1 MARRGVELGTRT
13 IRAVRLEGW
22 PRPRTRAVEIAW
34 DRESPDEAVQALG
47 QHLGAARR
55 IAVAVDLPLLFTK
68 RVKLPA
74 LPAAERR
81 NILRLEPERV
91 FAVRSEGLVP
101 AVREGDDLVFAAKE
115 AQLAGWVAAL
125 EQIAPVDLVEPAPVA
140 LSRALARAP
149 LRDVVALF
157 DGRTDGIGLVEIR
170 GGRVARARRLFG
182 DIAGAA
188 AALAIDPGP
197 GTIYLSPWS
206 EDRARALA
214 ALLPSASL
222 QPLPSV
228 SSVTGP
234 FLPAYGAALALD
246 APPDFAR
253 TLGSPEL
260 GRGIRTRHRR
270 EVGLA
275 VAACAVAL
283 VFALTSID
291 VWRARATRELDAGL
305 EALRRRAAPALALQA
320 RLETVARHAQAI
332 RAIDA
337 ERAGPPQGLLA
348 LSPELPRGAGV
359 RAAAL
364 VVVLPVLPFGQR
376 WTERE
381 AAYGARREQWV
392 RLATLAASTD
402 RLRRAL
408 DEQQG
413 AFAADRDRLVSG
425 ATPALSAST
434 LQGLLQ
440 RYADESA
447 VQLDRVDAAGE

>member
-1 MARRGVELGTRT
+1 
-13 IRAVRLEGW
+13 
-22 PRPRTRAVEIAW
+22 
-34 DRESPDEAVQALG
+34 
-47 QHLGAARR
+47 
-55 IAVAVDLPLLFTK
+55 VDLPLLFTK

-81 NILRLEPERV
+81 NILRLEPERF
-91 FAVRSEGLVP
+91 FAVRSEDLVP
-101 AVREGDDLVFAAKE
+101 AVRDDDLVFAAKE

-125 EQIAPVDLVEPAPVA
+125 EQIAPVDLVEPGPVA

-149 LRDVVALF
+149 LRDAVVLC

-182 DIAGAA
+182 DVAGAA
-188 AALAIDPGP
+188 TALAIDPGP

-214 ALLPSASL
+214 ALLPSVSL
-222 QPLPSV
+222 QPLPAV

-253 TLGSPEL
+253 TLVSPEL
-260 GRGIRTRHRR
+260 GRGIRSRHRR

-275 VAACAVAL
+275 VAAGAVAL

-291 VWRARATRELDAGL
+291 AWRARATRELDAGL

-320 RLETVARHAQAI
+320 RLETGARQAQAI

-337 ERAGPPQGLLA
+337 ERADPLRVLLA
-348 LSPELPRGAGV
+348 LSRELPPGAFVRGLRGSGTDWQLDGYAPNAARVLAKLGAG
-359 RAAAL
+359 
-364 VVVLPVLPFGQR
+364 PEF
-376 WTERE
+376 
-381 AAYGARREQWV
+381 
-392 RLATLAASTD
+392 
-402 RLRRAL
+402 
-408 DEQQG
+408 
-413 AFAADRDRLVSG
+413 RDVHF
-425 ATPALSAST
+425 LSAMNRAQIGNQSYESFA
-434 LQGLLQ
+434 LAF
-440 RYADESA
+440 RYVPAP
-447 VQLDRVDAAGE
+447 

>member
-1 MARRGVELGTRT
+1 MARLGVELGPRA
-13 IRAVRLEGW
+13 IRGVRLEGW
-22 PRPRTRAVEIAW
+22 PRPRTQVVEVEW
-34 DRESPDEAVQALG
+34 DRDDPGDAVRTLRET
-47 QHLGAARR
+47 LGAARR

-81 NILRLEPERV
+81 NILRLEPERF
-91 FAVRSEGLVP
+91 FAVRSEDLVP
-101 AVREGDDLVFAAKE
+101 AVRDDDDLIFAAKE

-170 GGRVARARRLFG
+170 GGRVTSARRLFG

-253 TLGSPEL
+253 TLVSPEL

-283 VFALTSID
+283 LFALTSID
-291 VWRARATRELDAGL
+291 AWRARATRELDAGL
-305 EALRRRAAPALALQA
+305 EALRGRAAPALALQA
-320 RLETVARHAQAI
+320 RLETVARQAQAI

-337 ERAGPPQGLLA
+337 ERADPLRVLLA
-348 LSPELPRGAGV
+348 LSRELPPGAFVRGLRGSGTDWQLDGYAPNAARVLAKLGAG
-359 RAAAL
+359 
-364 VVVLPVLPFGQR
+364 PEF
-376 WTERE
+376 
-381 AAYGARREQWV
+381 
-392 RLATLAASTD
+392 
-402 RLRRAL
+402 
-408 DEQQG
+408 
-413 AFAADRDRLVSG
+413 RDVHF
-425 ATPALSAST
+425 LSAMNRAQIGNQSYESFA
-434 LQGLLQ
+434 LAF
-440 RYADESA
+440 RYVPAP
-447 VQLDRVDAAGE
+447 

>member
-1 MARRGVELGTRT
+1 MARLGVELGPRA

-22 PRPRTRAVEIAW
+22 PRPRAQVVEVEW
-34 DRESPDEAVQALG
+34 DRDDPGDAVRTLRET
-47 QHLGAARR
+47 LGAARR

-81 NILRLEPERV
+81 NILRLEPERF
-91 FAVRSEGLVP
+91 FAVRSEDLVP
-101 AVREGDDLVFAAKE
+101 AVRDDDDLVFAAKE
-115 AQLAGWVAAL
+115 AQLVGWVAAL

-140 LSRALARAP
+140 LSRALARASVH
-149 LRDVVALF
+149 DAVALF

-182 DIAGAA
+182 DVAGAA
-188 AALAIDPGP
+188 AALATDPGP
-197 GTIYLSPWS
+197 GTIYLGPWS

-214 ALLPSASL
+214 ALLPSVSL
-222 QPLPSV
+222 QPLPAV

-253 TLGSPEL
+253 TLVSPEL
-260 GRGIRTRHRR
+260 GRGIRTRRRR

-291 VWRARATRELDAGL
+291 AWRARATRELDAGL

-320 RLETVARHAQAI
+320 RLETVARQAQAI

-337 ERAGPPQGLLA
+337 ERADPLRVLLA
-348 LSPELPRGAGV
+348 LSRELPAGAFVRGLRGSGTDWQLDGYAPNAARVLAKLGAG
-359 RAAAL
+359 
-364 VVVLPVLPFGQR
+364 PEF
-376 WTERE
+376 
-381 AAYGARREQWV
+381 
-392 RLATLAASTD
+392 
-402 RLRRAL
+402 
-408 DEQQG
+408 
-413 AFAADRDRLVSG
+413 RDVHF
-425 ATPALSAST
+425 LSAMNRAQIGNQSYESFA
-434 LQGLLQ
+434 LAF
-440 RYADESA
+440 RYVPAP
-447 VQLDRVDAAGE
+447 

>member
-1 MARRGVELGTRT
+1 MARLGVELGPRA
-13 IRAVRLEGW
+13 IRGVRLEGW
-22 PRPRTRAVEIAW
+22 PRPRTQVVEVEW
-34 DRESPDEAVQALG
+34 DRDDPGDAVRTLRET
-47 QHLGAARR
+47 LGAADR
-55 IAVAVDLPLLFTK
+55 PLLFTK

-81 NILRLEPERV
+81 NILRLEPERF
-91 FAVRSEGLVP
+91 FAVRSEDLVP
-101 AVREGDDLVFAAKE
+101 AVRDDDDLIFAAKE

-149 LRDVVALF
+149 LHDVVALF

-170 GGRVARARRLFG
+170 GGRVTSARRLFG

-253 TLGSPEL
+253 TLVSPEL

-320 RLETVARHAQAI
+320 RLETVARQAQAI

-337 ERAGPPQGLLA
+337 ERADPLQVLLA
-348 LSPELPRGAGV
+348 LSRELPPGAFVRGLRGSGTDWQLDGYAPNAARVLAKLGAG
-359 RAAAL
+359 
-364 VVVLPVLPFGQR
+364 PEF
-376 WTERE
+376 
-381 AAYGARREQWV
+381 
-392 RLATLAASTD
+392 
-402 RLRRAL
+402 
-408 DEQQG
+408 
-413 AFAADRDRLVSG
+413 RDVHF
-425 ATPALSAST
+425 LSAMNRAQIGNQSYESFA
-434 LQGLLQ
+434 LAF
-440 RYADESA
+440 RYVPAP
-447 VQLDRVDAAGE
+447 